1 MEDNNPMQA
10 LFEMYDA
17 QVAEHDK
24 AGYAQ
29 KFKDCTDLFFKDVG
43 EHWHF
48 EEAPIHF
55 TDVEY
60 LDGYFLFGMGT
71 NSVIHFH
78 VAECPGWKF
87 AIWWE
92 TPEDKDDD
100 DIITG
105 QFFTQYEETIDKFK
119 PSRSDMCIKIVMRL
133 DVDEPYCEDYV
144 DAANIINFIKNE
156 PALAFCRDY
165 WGWDYNAE
173 YHTRE
178 EAQIEYDKYKAW
190 LANKLKYTK
199 ILDDKVVAF
208 VKDRVIPRFNGAF
221 LRHYDELSPEYD
233 LAAPLQEN
241 TDIVDEPGS
250 YGWNGDD
257 EESQQI
263 EAEYRALIEECTKVS
278 HEYKFCWFSPVC
290 ESIYFFDDKGNNAK
304 E

>member
-144 DAANIINFIKNE
+144 DAANIINFIK
-156 PALAFCRDY
+156 A
-165 WGWDYNAE
+165 
-173 YHTRE
+173 
-178 EAQIEYDKYKAW
+178 
-190 LANKLKYTK
+190 
-199 ILDDKVVAF
+199 
-208 VKDRVIPRFNGAF
+208 VISIDA
-221 LRHYDELSPEYD
+221 ELSPSRVRDEIEDGFSSYIDATDWEKQPFYD
-233 LAAPLQEN
+233 SVDTVLSASGYQYE
-241 TDIVDEPGS
+241 IVHDNIPAV
-250 YGWNGDD
+250 DT
-257 EESQQI
+257 
-263 EAEYRALIEECTKVS
+263 YRTLYI
-278 HEYKFCWFSPVC
+278 
-290 ESIYFFDDKGNNAK
+290 
-304 E
+304 